1 MMKSGRRGDRFS
13 INSVSKLVGTFQ
25 VIVGILVVIR
35 TMAAAHGE
43 TLSAGRL
50 TPVTLRPAAIASG
63 NAIILPGIANIDV
76 TAGTDL
82 KITLG
87 HVDII
92 DGLPALYATEA
103 AITSE
108 LTGRTITVGKLYA
121 AAAAL
126 EKAYADAGYSF
137 TRVYIPK
144 QKIVDHGTVRL
155 TVVQGFVEGLNLTA
169 LPDGVR
175 DLVRQRLEQLVHR
188 TPLQFKDIE
197 RALLLAGDL
206 AGLTLHS
213 TVVRGKDEGGM
224 ILVIDGTLT
233 SFAAHVNYDNNQSSR
248 LGSASVSTNISLNNP
263 LGLGDQVYV
272 SWNGDQVQP
281 FSGKPLERVL
291 GGGLVVPIG
300 VDGLTLNPEVTVSQT
315 NPKVVTGVPVTRSSM
330 TRGSLRAAYPL
341 IRSNALDVTISSA
354 LEAIDEPI
362 DATTLG
368 TTLSHDRYVA
378 SRSGLDWRDQ
388 ITANLS
394 ATGTLT
400 YSQGLAGRSI
410 SDITASGIPLSHAG
424 ATSEFH
430 KLVLTSGLRYQADA
444 LDLTTSVRAQTTFG
458 KPILYGEAFA
468 FEGQSALSAFLP
480 GALSSDE
487 GATIRSEAGW
497 TTTMPGAD
505 TTMRPYVFAALGG
518 GINRNPTSAE
528 PASFGAEAFGL
539 GTQVFLATAPGGPK
553 MTLALEAAHYTSSV
567 TPLAEGNRFSLALAF
582 QY

>member
-1 MMKSGRRGDRFS
+1 M
-13 INSVSKLVGTFQ
+13 
-25 VIVGILVVIR
+25 
-35 TMAAAHGE
+35 
-43 TLSAGRL
+43 
-50 TPVTLRPAAIASG
+50 
-63 NAIILPGIANIDV
+63 
-76 TAGTDL
+76 
-82 KITLG
+82 
-87 HVDII
+87 
-92 DGLPALYATEA
+92 
-103 AITSE
+103 
-108 LTGRTITVGKLYA
+108 
-121 AAAAL
+121 
-126 EKAYADAGYSF
+126 
-137 TRVYIPK
+137 
-144 QKIVDHGTVRL
+144 
-155 TVVQGFVEGLNLTA
+155 
-169 LPDGVR
+169 
-175 DLVRQRLEQLVHR
+175 
-188 TPLQFKDIE
+188 
-197 RALLLAGDL
+197 
-206 AGLTLHS
+206 
-213 TVVRGKDEGGM
+213 
-224 ILVIDGTLT
+224 
-233 SFAAHVNYDNNQSSR
+233 
-248 LGSASVSTNISLNNP
+248 
-263 LGLGDQVYV
+263 
-272 SWNGDQVQP
+272 
-281 FSGKPLERVL
+281 L

-444 LDLTTSVRAQTTFG
+444 L
-458 KPILYGEAFA
+458 
-468 FEGQSALSAFLP
+468 
-480 GALSSDE
+480 SSDE

-497 TTTMPGAD
+497 TTTMPGKDA
-505 TTMRPYVFAALGG
+505 TMRPYVFAALGG

-567 TPLAEGNRFSLALAF
+567 TSLAEGNRFSLALAF

>member
-1 MMKSGRRGDRFS
+1 MTKSGRRNDRFS
-13 INSVSKLVGTFQ
+13 INSVSRSVGTVH
-25 VIVGILVVIR
+25 VIIGILVAGR
-35 TMAAAHGE
+35 TLAAAHGE
-43 TLSAGRL
+43 TLTAGRL
-50 TPVTLRPAAIASG
+50 TPATLRPAAIVSG

-76 TAGTDL
+76 KEGTDL
-82 KITLG
+82 KITVGQL
-87 HVDII
+87 DIA
-92 DGLPALYATEA
+92 DGLPALSGTEA
-103 AITSE
+103 AISSE

-137 TRVYIPK
+137 TRVYVPK

-155 TVVQGFVEGLNLTA
+155 TVVQGFVESLDLAA

-175 DLVRQRLEQLVHR
+175 ELVRQRLDQLVHK
-188 TPLQFKDIE
+188 TPLQFKDVE

-213 TVVRGKDEGGM
+213 TVVRGKDEGGV
-224 ILVIDGTLT
+224 ILVIDGTMT
-233 SFAAHVNYDNNQSSR
+233 RFAARLNYDTNQSSR
-248 LGSASVSTNISLNNP
+248 LGSANVSTNVSLNNP
-263 LGLGDQVYV
+263 LGLGDQLYV

-567 TPLAEGNRFSLALAF
+567 TSLAEGNRFSLALAF